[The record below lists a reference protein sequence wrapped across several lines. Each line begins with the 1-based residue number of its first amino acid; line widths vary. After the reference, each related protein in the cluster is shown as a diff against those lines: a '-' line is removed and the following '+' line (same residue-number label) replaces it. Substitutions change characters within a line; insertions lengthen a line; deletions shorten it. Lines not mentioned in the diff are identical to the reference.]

1 MRLAAA
7 LLLLLV
13 AAPVVAAPEVKA
25 LAAADVPALLEPPVR
40 GQRIVALWA
49 LDCIYC
55 EPTLRA
61 LAALQEAHPET
72 VELVTVA
79 TDSVAEARRI
89 ADRLAAAG
97 LAAVPAW
104 AYADA
109 TPDRLDFLIDP
120 DWGGETPR
128 TLVIRAD
135 GTRMALSGR
144 LTPEQLRRIAPG
156 GR

>member
-1 MRLAAA
+1 MLAAA
-7 LLLLLV
+7 SAAV
-13 AAPVVAAPEVKA
+13 ASAPRVQP
-25 LAAADVPALLEPPVR
+25 LAAGDVPALLQPPAH
-40 GQRIVALWA
+40 GERIIALWA
-49 LDCIYC
+49 LDCVYC
-55 EPTLRA
+55 EPNLRA
-61 LAALQEAHPET
+61 LAALQAAHPET

-79 TDSVAEARRI
+79 TDGMSEQARI
-89 ADRLAAAG
+89 QARLQAIGMQAYA
-97 LAAVPAW
+97 AW
-104 AYADA
+104 AYIEV
-109 TPDRLDFLIDP
+109 TPDRLNFLVDP